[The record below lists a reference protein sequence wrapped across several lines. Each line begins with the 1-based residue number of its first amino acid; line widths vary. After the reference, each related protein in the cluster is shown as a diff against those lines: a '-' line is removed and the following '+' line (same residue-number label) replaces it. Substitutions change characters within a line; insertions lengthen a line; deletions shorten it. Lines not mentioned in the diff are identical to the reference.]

1 LFFFPRRLN
10 ISFCQKRTDQGM
22 HRKKTKKREEM
33 GKRKQLPKLLGKL
46 NNFFSSAVILDG
58 IGMENCWG
66 STNSLVYFSHSSR
79 TTAGAIHQKKKLQ
92 KHFCLIYDLINPVSF
107 AAGCPC

>member
-1 LFFFPRRLN
+1 
-10 ISFCQKRTDQGM
+10 M

-79 TTAGAIHQKKKLQ
+79 TTAGAIHQKKNYRS
-92 KHFCLIYDLINPVSF
+92 IF
-107 AAGCPC
+107 A